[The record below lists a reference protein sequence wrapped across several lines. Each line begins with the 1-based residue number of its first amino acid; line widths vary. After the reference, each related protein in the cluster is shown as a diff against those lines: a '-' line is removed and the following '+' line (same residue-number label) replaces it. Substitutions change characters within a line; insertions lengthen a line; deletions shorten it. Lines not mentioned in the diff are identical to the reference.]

1 MKKKEKDISL
11 DEYIAIAKGD
21 IIIYGVVALIICAPL
36 LYGFIKTKVVLFI
49 LFGLVPFLFAVQRV
63 QTYFNLK
70 KIRKYLIDNKI
81 IDKLGKIDFYND
93 QYYFLTENYMV
104 IFQNKKVSA
113 FKYSDIKEMYKTTKI
128 RAKEYSTVEE
138 YLNIV
143 TKDNEVYRV
152 LTFTISLVQEEFRDI
167 SDYLLNKNPKI
178 KIKESN
184 TDMKVRITGGK

>member
-152 LTFTISLVQEEFRDI
+152 LTFTISLVQEEFKDI

-178 KIKESN
+178 KVKESN
-184 TDMKVRITGGK
+184 TDIKMRIKVGK